1 MENYQFVNKTIYLP
15 KQKILV
21 IGDMHLGYE
30 FTFREAGS
38 QIPALQLNQTKED
51 LEKIFLK
58 LKKEKKGIKKVIF
71 LGDIKHLFHYEKG
84 EKNIILNVLLLVGKY
99 VKRENIIL
107 IKGNHEKMAQIAD
120 KELLEFY
127 VEEDIAFIHGDII
140 INEVFKKEIKII
152 IMGHLHPAI
161 TISDSQKIKK
171 EKYKCFLVGKYKNKE
186 IIILPSFLP
195 IIEGTS
201 VNEHLSNN
209 RCFIPAKNLLNFKVH
224 VVGEKD
230 VLDFGVLKNL

>member
-15 KQKILV
+15 HHEILV

-30 FTFREAGS
+30 FIFRESGS

-71 LGDIKHLFHYEKG
+71 LGDIKHLFSYEKG

-120 KELLEFY
+120 KELFDFY
-127 VEEDIAFIHGDII
+127 IEKDIAFIHGDIM
-140 INEVFKKEIKII
+140 INEAFKKEIKTI
-152 IMGHLHPAI
+152 IMGHLHP
-161 TISDSQKIKK
+161 
-171 EKYKCFLVGKYKNKE
+171 E
-186 IIILPSFLP
+186 IVIA
-195 IIEGTS
+195 G
-201 VNEHLSNN
+201 
-209 RCFIPAKNLLNFKVH
+209 CK
-224 VVGEKD
+224 
-230 VLDFGVLKNL
+230 